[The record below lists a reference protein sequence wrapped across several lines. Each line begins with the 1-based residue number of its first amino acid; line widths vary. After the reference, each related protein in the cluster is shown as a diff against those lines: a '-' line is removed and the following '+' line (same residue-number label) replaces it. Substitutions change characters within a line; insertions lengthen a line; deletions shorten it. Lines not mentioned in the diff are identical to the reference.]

1 MGYFGAHLTLLT
13 FMKINVKNYK
23 NQVMGRNKFIV
34 LEGLSGVGKTTISE
48 LLKNTITNAVYYKT
62 PPELHRVLRD
72 EVDSGFSVKSRFF
85 FYLSGIVQ
93 ASEEIKDLCQNNIVI
108 CDRYISTTLVCHKTM
123 GFDGSK
129 YVPPIFVPDV
139 EILITCNEEER
150 IKRMYERGELTINDR
165 NEQKEGFDRTALRE
179 FSKRCK
185 LHVDNTGELKVAVK
199 EIFNLIK

>member
-1 MGYFGAHLTLLT
+1 
-13 FMKINVKNYK
+13 MKINVKNYK

-62 PPELHRVLRD
+62 PPQLHRILRD
-72 EVDSGFSVKSRFF
+72 EVDGCFSVKSRFF

-108 CDRYISTTLVCHKTM
+108 CDRYITTTIVCHKTM

-129 YVPPIFVPDV
+129 YVPPIFVPDI

-150 IKRMYERGELTINDR
+150 IKRMYSRGELTINDK
-165 NEQKEGFDRTALRE
+165 NEQKNDFDKTALTE
-179 FSKRCK
+179 FRKRCK
-185 LHVDNTGELKVAVK
+185 LQVDNTGELKLAVK
-199 EIFNLIK
+199 EIFNMIK